1 VAGSWLGAAV
11 LALCLGACGS
21 LQVGQA
27 ADPART
33 QSPWVVVR
41 EGRADVNGDGSALSI
56 ETPDWTY
63 GGSFGFMWIDAAGTT
78 HDRDAPDCL
87 PPGAS
92 RMVRFAA
99 TEVTVDG
106 RTWRP
111 IVLVDCR

>member
-1 VAGSWLGAAV
+1 MIASIAFVTT
-11 LALCLGACGS
+11 LAACGQ
-21 LQVGQA
+21 LPVGPA
-27 ADPART
+27 VDPEQT

-41 EGRADVNGDGSALSI
+41 EGRADVNGDGTALSI
-56 ETPDWTY
+56 ETPEWTY
-63 GGSFGFMWIDAAGTT
+63 GGSFGFEWIDAGGAR
-78 HDRDAPDCL
+78 HDRGTPDCL

-106 RTWRP
+106 STWRP